1 MVKMFVKN
9 SLCGY
14 RESKRSDKYVIELV
28 TRAQDPEV
36 RKLAVEMLNEYHVEV
51 RAAQEDSANQEL
63 LRLSKRERAS
73 PGKAARSTR

>member
-1 MVKMFVKN
+1 
-9 SLCGY
+9 
-14 RESKRSDKYVIELV
+14 
-28 TRAQDPEV
+28 
-36 RKLAVEMLNEYHVEV
+36 VEV